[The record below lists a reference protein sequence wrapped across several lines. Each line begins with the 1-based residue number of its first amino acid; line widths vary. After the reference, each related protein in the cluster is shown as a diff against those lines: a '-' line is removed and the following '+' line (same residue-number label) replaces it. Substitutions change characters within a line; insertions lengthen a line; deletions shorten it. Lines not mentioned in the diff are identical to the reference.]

1 VLVANLLD
9 LLERLA
15 PAQLAQPWDNSG
27 LLVGDKAAPVCRML
41 AALEVTEAVLA
52 EAVAGGYDT
61 VLTHHPLL
69 FTAVRSLVEA
79 HPKERLLRGLVQN
92 HLTLIA
98 CHTNLDAAPGGIAD
112 IAAEA
117 LGLRFVTPLEPASAG
132 WVKFVGFVPADALD
146 KVAAAVFEAGA
157 GGIGDYSECAFAT
170 QGTGWFTPGLGSH
183 PRVGELGSPERTPEV
198 RWETVAPKERA
209 AAVVRAFVA
218 AHPYEEPA
226 FDLYPV
232 NDLLPVLGLGRV
244 GELSAKTTVKS
255 LAERVAEVF
264 GLPWAA
270 WSGDG
275 AGQVTRVGVLPG
287 SARGSVELAL
297 GRCDALVT
305 GDLGYHY
312 SELASERGMA
322 IIDAPHGDLE
332 CWAFKRWCGPL
343 GTLLAFEG
351 VELVVSDK
359 WRSPWKRV
367 DSTVGGSGRPS
378 E

>member
-1 VLVANLLD
+1 VLVADLLD
-9 LLERLA
+9 LVERLA

-27 LLVGDKAAPVCRML
+27 LLVGDKAAPVRRML

-117 LGLRFVTPLEPASAG
+117 LGLRDVSPLEPASTG

-232 NDLLPVLGLGRV
+232 DDLLPLVGLGRV
-244 GELSAKTTVKS
+244 GELPAKTTVES
-255 LAERVAEVF
+255 LADRVAQVF
-264 GLPWAA
+264 RLPWAA

-287 SARGSVELAL
+287 SGRGSVELAL

-305 GDLGYHY
+305 GDLGYHD
-312 SELASERGMA
+312 SELASELGMA

-332 CWAFKRWCGPL
+332 WWAFKRWCGSV
-343 GTLLAFEG
+343 GTLLASEG

-367 DSTVGGSGRPS
+367 KGSSDGLGRSS